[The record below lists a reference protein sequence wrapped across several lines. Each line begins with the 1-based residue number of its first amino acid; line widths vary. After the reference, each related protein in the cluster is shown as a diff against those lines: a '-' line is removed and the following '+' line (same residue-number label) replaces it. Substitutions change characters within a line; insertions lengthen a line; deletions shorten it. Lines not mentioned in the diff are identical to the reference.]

1 MPKETPRKRKS
12 LTSAQ
17 KKEVCLKKIS
27 TSFLKQKDLVK
38 EYNVSEGMFPIIE
51 EALTVWIDK
60 ALQAGFILTESIL
73 TTKTL
78 DFALLCNKEKFKA
91 STFGNFNEYG
101 TELGEIDIKK
111 CIKYIA
117 HAWDNITNDT
127 IKNCWIK
134 AGIIPEYGLEEV
146 QVLINKL
153 DFEDSF
159 TAEEFVLYDDSEV
172 TAEMISDDEILKA
185 VQPNNP
191 EKEEIEEEPLPT
203 ITHNEVIECYDKVIL
218 YLQRQENNYSSN
230 DEEIKF
236 IKN

>member
-1 MPKETPRKRKS
+1 AQFRKLYLRNW
-12 LTSAQ
+12 
-17 KKEVCLKKIS
+17 
-27 TSFLKQKDLVK
+27 VK
-38 EYNVSEGMFPIIE
+38 
-51 EALTVWIDK
+51 A
-60 ALQAGFILTESIL
+60 
-73 TTKTL
+73 
-78 DFALLCNKEKFKA
+78 
-91 STFGNFNEYG
+91 FGNFNEYG

-127 IKNCWIK
+127 IKNCWLK

-203 ITHNEVIECYDKVIL
+203 ITHNEVIECYDKQMALCVSSFDTTQVFI
-218 YLQRQENNYSSN
+218 NGYSK
-230 DEEIKF
+230 I
-236 IKN
+236 I